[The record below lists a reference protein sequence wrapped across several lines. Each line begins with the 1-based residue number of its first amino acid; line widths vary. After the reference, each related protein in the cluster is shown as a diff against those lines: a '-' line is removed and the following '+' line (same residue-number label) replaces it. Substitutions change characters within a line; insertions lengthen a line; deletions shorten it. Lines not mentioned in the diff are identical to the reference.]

1 MDGQTKM
8 LPVYLPAQ
16 GDGREGRV
24 FKIEV
29 DSTAYSGETDI
40 DTRLPSF
47 EGVLDTVEE
56 LAAAFASTLQRAGPR
71 RASIEL
77 GVDVAVE
84 SGQLTA
90 LLVKGSAKANLVI
103 KLEWGP

>member
-16 GDGREGRV
+16 GDGQEGRV

-29 DSTAYSGETDI
+29 DSTAYPGETDI